1 MSELITNIEKGT
13 AVKLAELV
21 ELEPGKKNS
30 LTLSRTE
37 GTKMTLFAIDKG
49 EGLSTHSASGD
60 AFAYILEGTA
70 KITIDGKENM
80 VGAGEA
86 IVMPQHI
93 PHAVFAEEA
102 FKMLLVVVL

>member
-1 MSELITNIEKGT
+1 MADLITNMEKGV
-13 AVKLAELV
+13 ALKLASLV
-21 ELEPGKKNS
+21 ELEPGRKNS

-60 AFAYILEGTA
+60 ALVYVLEGVA
-70 KITIDGKENM
+70 RIGLDGKETL
-80 VGAGEA
+80 VHAGEA

-93 PHAVFAEEA
+93 PHSVHAEEA